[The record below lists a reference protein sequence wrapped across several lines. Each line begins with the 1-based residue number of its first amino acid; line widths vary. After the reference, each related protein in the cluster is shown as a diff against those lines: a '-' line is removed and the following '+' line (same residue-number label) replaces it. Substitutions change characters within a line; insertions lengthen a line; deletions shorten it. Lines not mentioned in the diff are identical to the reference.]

1 MLNDAKSIAFV
12 ATTDPAKSRAFYE
25 GVLGLAPMFEDEFAI
40 VLDANDVELRIQK
53 VQTLTPQP
61 HTQLGWSVISLEE
74 VVRVLHAK
82 GVVFE
87 SFPFM
92 QQNALGIWTAPSGAK
107 VAWFKDPD
115 GNLLS
120 LTQHRGYTGHLAD
133 IAETR

>member
-1 MLNDAKSIAFV
+1 M
-12 ATTDPAKSRAFYE
+12 
-25 GVLGLAPMFEDEFAI
+25 GLTPTLEDEFAI
-40 VLDANDVELRIQK
+40 VLDANGVEIRIQK

-74 VVRVLHAK
+74 AVRALRAK
-82 GVVFE
+82 GVAFE
-87 SFPFM
+87 SYPFM

-120 LTQHRGYTGHLAD
+120 LTQPM
-133 IAETR
+133 TRR